1 MVEKAVASWKNE
13 KWFVSA
19 WNYEPEVAAENCF
32 PQRVVIHDIT
42 LRDGEQQAGVVF
54 TTDDKLR
61 IAEKLAEAGVD
72 RIEAGMPAVS
82 PADEKAIREIVRRRF
97 GCKVF
102 GFARCLVEDI
112 YRVADC
118 GVDGVVVEIPSS
130 EHIIE
135 KAYLWP
141 PERAIERAIQA
152 TRAAKEAGL
161 YTVFFTI
168 DASRANLAWLTNL
181 LRQVATEGH
190 MDAMALVDTMGVC
203 SPQAIRFFVRHMQAE
218 FPGIPLEAHFHND
231 LGLALANTIEALRL
245 GVPVAHVSVCGI
257 GERAGGAALEELVVA
272 LETLYGVKTG
282 VKMEKLYE
290 LCQLTVGLAGHRLPT
305 NKPVVGERLFHIE
318 SGIPATWWLRCREAA
333 PTEVFPFHWKL
344 MGQPEPC
351 IVLGKGSGEDSV
363 KAWLAEIGVEVPESA
378 VPELLAKV
386 KASSLEKKGLLSQD
400 EFCELAKVIRELHP
414 QEPGTVRGSSR
425 NV

>member
-1 MVEKAVASWKNE
+1 MTKSATPWKNE
-13 KWFVSA
+13 MWFVSP
-19 WNYEPEVAAENCF
+19 WNYEPEVVAENCF
-32 PQRVVIHDIT
+32 PERVVIHDIT

-82 PADEKAIREIVRRRF
+82 PADEKAIREIVKRRF

-152 TRAAKEAGL
+152 TRAAREAGL

-168 DASRANLAWLTNL
+168 DASRANLAWLTEL

-257 GERAGGAALEELVVA
+257 GERAGGAALEELVLA

-282 VKMEKLYE
+282 VTLDKLYE
-290 LCQLTVGLAGHRLPT
+290 LCQLTVELAGHRLPT
-305 NKPVVGERLFHIE
+305 NKPVVGERLFHVE
-318 SGIPATWWLRCREAA
+318 SGIPTTWWLRCRDVA
-333 PTEVFPFHWKL
+333 PTEVFPLHWEL
-344 MGQPEPC
+344 MGQPEPR

-363 KAWLAEIGVEVPESA
+363 RFWARKIGEAIEEVLVPDVLLGVKLA
-378 VPELLAKV
+378 
-386 KASSLEKKGLLSQD
+386 SLEKKGLLTED
-400 EFCELAKVIRELHP
+400 EFAGVLKKVMAARTASE
-414 QEPGTVRGSSR
+414 
-425 NV
+425 

>member
-1 MVEKAVASWKNE
+1 MRWRNE
-13 KWFVSA
+13 RWFVSP
-19 WNYEPEVAAENCF
+19 WNYEPVVMMGNRF
-32 PQRVVIHDIT
+32 PERVTIHDIT

-72 RIEAGMPAVS
+72 RIEGGMPAVS
-82 PADEKAIREIVRRRF
+82 PADEKALREIVKRRF

-102 GFARCLVEDI
+102 GFARCLVEDVQ
-112 YRVADC
+112 RAADC

-141 PERAIERAIQA
+141 PERAVERAIQA
-152 TRAAKEAGL
+152 TRAAQEAGL

-168 DASRANLAWLTNL
+168 DASRANLAWLTEL
-181 LRQVATEGH
+181 LGHVIAEGH
-190 MDAMALVDTMGVC
+190 ADAIALVDTMGAC
-203 SPQAIRFFVRHMQAE
+203 SPQAIAFFVRHMQRH

-272 LETLYGVKTG
+272 LEVLYGVKTG
-282 VKMEKLYE
+282 VRMSRLFD
-290 LCQLTVGLAGHRLPT
+290 LCQLTVELAGHRLPT

-318 SGIPATWWLRCREAA
+318 SGIPATWWLRCGEEA
-333 PTEVFPFHWKL
+333 PTEVFPLHWHL
-344 MGQPEPC
+344 VGQPEPK

-363 KAWLAEIGVEVPESA
+363 LAWLKSLGQ
-378 VPELLAKV
+378 ELEGLDISQLLSGV
-386 KASSLEKKGLLSQD
+386 KALSLQKKGLLDQE
-400 EFCELAKVIRELHP
+400 EFLGLVKRLKAGQGRH
-414 QEPGTVRGSSR
+414 QAGSSR
-425 NV
+425 DSANL